1 MLPFR
6 HILFPLDYS
15 PRCRDAAAAVAK
27 MADHFGASITV
38 LHSYQVPVII
48 YGEFMPISMPA
59 PDDWQAIAE
68 KTIARFVTEVFPGRK
83 VTTIVEANDPA
94 AAIRKTVQ
102 RVGADLVMM
111 PASGHG
117 PVRRLLLGSVT
128 AKVLHDV
135 GCPVWTAHDV
145 MNGPPYKSI
154 VCAVSSGAE
163 ASDVIHASALVAKA
177 FDAKLTV
184 MHAVDSRS
192 AVLETEYGP
201 YRKMLM
207 DAAENHLRGILRDQ
221 GLDVPLSVW
230 DGDVAG
236 CIEQEAEKR
245 GADLIITG
253 RGHAH
258 GLLGA
263 LWSHVNSIVR
273 ASHCPVLSL

>member
-6 HILFPLDYS
+6 HILFPVDYS
-15 PRCRDAAAAVAK
+15 PRCRAAADAVAK
-27 MADHFGASITV
+27 IADHFGASITL
-38 LHSYQVPVII
+38 LHCYQVPVVV

-59 PDDWQAIAE
+59 PGDWQAIAE
-68 KTIARFVTEVFPGRK
+68 KTIARFAQEAFPGRK

-94 AAIRKTVQ
+94 AAIRKTAD

-117 PVRRLLLGSVT
+117 PVRRFLLGSVT

-135 GCPVWTAHDV
+135 GRPVWTSHDV

-154 VCAVSSGAE
+154 VCAVSSGGESA
-163 ASDVIHASALVAKA
+163 DVIRASALIAKA

-184 MHAVDSRS
+184 MHAVDARS

-221 GLDVPLSVW
+221 GLDVPVSVW
-230 DGDVAG
+230 DGDVAN
-236 CIEQEAEKR
+236 CLKDEAEKR
-245 GADLIITG
+245 DADLIITG
-253 RGHAH
+253 RGHAQ
-258 GLLGA
+258 GLLGS
-263 LWSHVNSIVR
+263 LWSHLNSIVR
-273 ASHCPVLSL
+273 VSHCPVLSL

>member
-6 HILFPLDYS
+6 NILFPVDYS
-15 PRCRDAAAAVAK
+15 PRCHAAAVAVAK
-27 MADHFGASITV
+27 MADHFGASITLV
-38 LHSYQVPVII
+38 HSYQVPVVI

-59 PDDWQAIAE
+59 PEDWQAIGE
-68 KTIARFVTEVFPGRK
+68 KTITRFAAEAFPDRK
-83 VTTIVEANDPA
+83 VTTVVEANDPA

-102 RVGADLVMM
+102 RMGADLVMM

-135 GCPVWTAHDV
+135 GCPIWTSHEV
-145 MNGPPYKSI
+145 MAGPPYKSI

-163 ASDVIHASALVAKA
+163 AADVIRASALIAKA

-184 MHAVDSRS
+184 MHAVDARS

-207 DAAENHLRGILRDQ
+207 DAAENHLRGILREQ
-221 GLDVPLSVW
+221 GLEVPLSVW
-230 DGDVAG
+230 DGDVAS
-236 CIEQEAEKR
+236 CLKDEVEKR

-253 RGHAH
+253 RGHAQ
-258 GLLGA
+258 GMLGS
-263 LWSHVNSIVR
+263 LWSHLNAIARS
-273 ASHCPVLSL
+273 AHCPVLSL

>member
-1 MLPFR
+1 M
-6 HILFPLDYS
+6 
-15 PRCRDAAAAVAK
+15 AVAK
-27 MADHFGASITV
+27 MADHFGASITL

-59 PDDWQAIAE
+59 PEDWHATAE
-68 KTIARFVTEVFPGRK
+68 KTITRFAREVFPGRQ

-94 AAIRKTVQ
+94 AAIKKAVQ

-135 GCPVWTAHDV
+135 GCPVWTAHEA
-145 MNGPPYKSI
+145 MKGPPYQSI
-154 VCAVSSGAE
+154 VAAVSSGAE
-163 ASDVIHASALVAKA
+163 TPDLIRASALIAQA
-177 FDAKLTV
+177 FGARLAITHTVDA
-184 MHAVDSRS
+184 RS

-207 DAAENHLRGILRDQ
+207 DAAENNLRGILREQ
-221 GLDVPLSVW
+221 HLDVPLSVW

-236 CIEQEAEKR
+236 CVEAEAEKR

-258 GLLGA
+258 GLLGR
-263 LWSHVNSIVR
+263 LWSHLNSIVR
-273 ASHCPVLSL
+273 VSRCPVLSL

>member
-6 HILFPLDYS
+6 SILFPVDYS
-15 PRCRDAAAAVAK
+15 PRCHAAAAAVAK
-27 MADHFGASITV
+27 MADHFGASITL

-59 PDDWQAIAE
+59 PEDWQATAE
-68 KTIARFVTEVFPGRK
+68 KTIARFAREAFPGRQ

-102 RVGADLVMM
+102 RMGADLVMM

-128 AKVLHDV
+128 SKVLHDV
-135 GCPVWTAHDV
+135 GCPVWTSHDA
-145 MNGPPYKSI
+145 MNGPPYESI

-163 ASDVIHASALVAKA
+163 TPDLIRASALIAKA
-177 FDAKLTV
+177 FGARLAITHTVDA
-184 MHAVDSRS
+184 RS

-207 DAAENHLRGILRDQ
+207 DAAENHLRGILREQ
-221 GLDVPLSVW
+221 SLDVPLSVW

-236 CIEQEAEKR
+236 CIEEEAEKR

-258 GLLGA
+258 GLLGS
-263 LWSHVNSIVR
+263 LWSHLNSIVR
-273 ASHCPVLSL
+273 VSRCPVLSL